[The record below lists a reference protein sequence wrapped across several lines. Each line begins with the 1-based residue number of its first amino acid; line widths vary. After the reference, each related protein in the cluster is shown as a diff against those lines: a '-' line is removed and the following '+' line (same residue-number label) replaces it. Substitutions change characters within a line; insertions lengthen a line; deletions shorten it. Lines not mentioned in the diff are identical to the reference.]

1 MSPHKNMRE
10 KKIKNKRKCFK
21 RFEPKTNTNPTNK
34 KMYDNA

>member
-1 MSPHKNMRE
+1 MSRHKNKG
-10 KKIKNKRKCFK
+10 KKKKKRKCFK